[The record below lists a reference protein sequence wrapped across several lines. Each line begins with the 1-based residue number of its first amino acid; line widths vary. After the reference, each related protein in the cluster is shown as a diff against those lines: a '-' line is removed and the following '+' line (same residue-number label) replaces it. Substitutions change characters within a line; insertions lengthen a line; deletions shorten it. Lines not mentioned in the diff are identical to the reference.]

1 MYGATPTRDHPMS
14 GSAFLLY
21 AFIALWVGA
30 LAYLWG
36 KALRGYLGAM
46 WDLAT
51 HIYRDLRAMLSHG
64 SS

>member
-1 MYGATPTRDHPMS
+1 MS